1 MATSLY
7 PPLRIRDIPGPQPGQ
22 FGVLEKPYRPH
33 KNLVVQNRELEAIR
47 ETRDKQN
54 REAKTELNKI
64 QFHEL
69 SSTKAFHAQVRR
81 EVERR
86 INHTDHQLE
95 ERRERLRA
103 LLAAEDAQYLAE
115 AESSKESVSERIGKM
130 RQKAKRIREEKES
143 EHAKLV
149 QEKYDQRFRRDCAE
163 LRELQSKELDH
174 ELGNEHLW
182 QMKEKFDKKKD
193 HQAEEQFW
201 SQLWYNDIAKK
212 KEREDRDAQEA
223 KVKSENMAKIIREQ
237 MQASEA
243 ERNLQKSKRKEYS
256 EAAWIQFRAQKDE
269 KIAEYQ
275 EKLRKQEEQKRVLD
289 TVLTTKQKLQQRKA
303 EEEKAL
309 EQKLTEETQHATI
322 SDEIDKR
329 QRKFELRDENQRY
342 HAYLEQRKLD
352 ERRQQIELDRVL
364 QTEIDRQ
371 NAKRA
376 EKIRAEKDK
385 RSKLLQEVI
394 EGRQQQLIERNE
406 RKVQEA
412 NEHQWQKDNMKN
424 ISEQVKLEEADREA
438 RHKTKQ
444 LAYRQDLIGQMNY
457 EQRKKQEEEYE
468 IQREY
473 VEGMQAE
480 VEYQKQLNFELQQ
493 TGVTYPH
500 PIRQWY
506 SAKTGTF
513 YRPEKPTMFDDDN
526 RFHSKDD
533 LNFHPRRNTTAP
545 QQSRP
550 ILPVPIVYH

>member
-22 FGVLEKPYRPH
+22 FGLLEKPYRPH
-33 KNLVVQNRELEAIR
+33 KNLVAQNRELEAIR
-47 ETRDKQN
+47 ETREKHN

-64 QFHEL
+64 QFDEL
-69 SSTKAFHAQVRR
+69 SSNKAFHAQVRR
-81 EVERR
+81 EVEQRL
-86 INHTDHQLE
+86 NHADHQLE
-95 ERRERLRA
+95 ERRERLRT
-103 LLAAEDAQYLAE
+103 LLATEDAQYLAE
-115 AESSKESVSERIGKM
+115 AESSKESLTQRIGKM

-182 QMKEKFDKKKD
+182 QIKEKFDRKKD
-193 HQAEEQFW
+193 HQAEEEFW
-201 SQLWYNDIAKK
+201 TQLWYNDIAKK
-212 KEREDRDAQEA
+212 KEREDRDTQEA
-223 KVKSENMAKIIREQ
+223 KLKSESMAKVIREQ
-237 MQASEA
+237 MQAVEA
-243 ERNLQKSKRKEYS
+243 DHNLQKSKRKEYS
-256 EAAWIQFRAQKDE
+256 EAAWTQFRAQKDE

-275 EKLRKQEEQKRVLD
+275 EKLRKQEEQKRILD
-289 TVLTTKQKLQQRKA
+289 TVLTTKQKVQQRKA

-309 EQKLTEETQHATI
+309 EEKLAEETQHATI
-322 SDEIDKR
+322 SDEMEKR
-329 QRKFELRDENQRY
+329 QRKLELRDENHRY
-342 HAYLEQRKLD
+342 RTYLEQRKLD

-364 QTEIDRQ
+364 QTELDRQ

-385 RSKLLQEVI
+385 RAKLLQEVV
-394 EGRQQQLIERNE
+394 EGRQQQLIDRND
-406 RKVQEA
+406 RKAQEA
-412 NEHQWQKDNMKN
+412 NEYQWQKDNMKN

-438 RHKTKQ
+438 RNRTKR
-444 LAYRQDLIGQMNY
+444 LAYKQDLIGQMNY

-468 IQREY
+468 IQREF
-473 VEGMQAE
+473 VEGMQTE
-480 VEYQKQLNFELQQ
+480 VEYQKRLNFELQQ
-493 TGVTYPH
+493 TGVNYPH

-513 YRPEKPTMFDDDN
+513 YRPEKPAIFDDDN
-526 RFHSKDD
+526 RFYSKDD
-533 LNFHPRRNTTAP
+533 LNFLPRRNTTAP

>member
-33 KNLVVQNRELEAIR
+33 KNLVAQNRELEAIR
-47 ETRDKQN
+47 ETREKQN

-64 QFHEL
+64 QFDEL

-86 INHTDHQLE
+86 INHADHQLE
-95 ERRERLRA
+95 DRRERLRA
-103 LLAAEDAQYLAE
+103 LLAADDAQYLAE
-115 AESSKESVSERIGKM
+115 AESSKESLSQRIGKM

-163 LRELQSKELDH
+163 LRELQSKELDY

-193 HQAEEQFW
+193 HQAEEEFW
-201 SQLWYNDIAKK
+201 TQLWYNDISKK

-243 ERNLQKSKRKEYS
+243 ERNSQKSKRKEYS
-256 EAAWIQFRAQKDE
+256 EAAWTQFRAQKDE

-275 EKLRKQEEQKRVLD
+275 EKLRKQDEQKRVLD
-289 TVLTTKQKLQQRKA
+289 TVLTTKQKIQQRKT
-303 EEEKAL
+303 EQEKAL
-309 EQKLTEETQHATI
+309 EQKLAEETQHATI
-322 SDEIDKR
+322 SDDMDKR
-329 QRKFELRDENQRY
+329 QRKLELRDENQRY

-352 ERRQQIELDRVL
+352 ERRQQIDLDHFL
-364 QTEIDRQ
+364 QTEVNRQ

-385 RSKLLQEVI
+385 RDKLLHEVI

-406 RKVQEA
+406 RKTQEA
-412 NEHQWQKDNMKN
+412 NEYQWQKDNMKN

-438 RHKTKQ
+438 RNKAKQ
-444 LAYRQDLIGQMNY
+444 LVYRQTLIGQMNY

-468 IQREY
+468 IQREHA
-473 VEGMQAE
+473 EGMQTE
-480 VEYQKQLNFELQQ
+480 IEYQKRLNFELQQ
-493 TGVTYPH
+493 TGVNNPH

-513 YRPEKPTMFDDDN
+513 YRPEKPAMFDDDN
-526 RFHSKDD
+526 KFYNKDD
-533 LNFHPRRNTTAP
+533 LNFLPRRNTTAP